1 MDLNTA
7 LPPLFPTTPPLFLPP
22 NLTPLA
28 PPPGTLGLYVEKIN
42 NSATPGGGGLMP
54 DYVHRGRAGAQ
65 GEGGGA
71 GGGFFNGSVT
81 SLFEVA
87 FHPFFV
93 SLSWEHHSNSSVSM
107 SFLSLSI
114 SAPPPS
120 NCPLFSLPP
129 ALATYSRSARACT
142 SH

>member
-28 PPPGTLGLYVEKIN
+28 PPLGTLGLSMEKIN
-42 NSATPGGGGLMP
+42 TSATPGGGWMP

-71 GGGFFNGSVT
+71 GRGFFNGSVAV
-81 SLFEVA
+81 LFEVA

-93 SLSWEHHSNSSVSM
+93 CLSWEHHSTSSVSM
-107 SFLSLSI
+107 SSLSLSLCAPTPPTAASFLSLLLLHLTVD
-114 SAPPPS
+114 P
-120 NCPLFSLPP
+120 
-129 ALATYSRSARACT
+129 RACK